1 MEDEKHRSMNMTIKK
16 VLILTSM
23 LLIGMLEC
31 VAQSAQPQIEGFWGV
46 KLGGTESTVTT
57 KVKQSYPSAY
67 YDREVTGHPFR
78 VKNCKLAGLDVDDCQ
93 FKFSNGVFS
102 EAKFVKTA
110 GGRFVNASNAQS
122 FVSSLTPQ
130 MQSDYQD
137 FCEAISQK
145 YGTPKV
151 SGQTATWRTS
161 NGNSITVK
169 PWTNI
174 SSYVMDDGTTWAAT
188 GIYIIYSKGSH
199 LNDF

>member
-1 MEDEKHRSMNMTIKK
+1 MSIKRLFFLF
-16 VLILTSM
+16 VL
-23 LLIGMLEC
+23 LLSVSVSGF
-31 VAQSAQPQIEGFWGV
+31 AQVQIEGFWGV
-46 KLGGTESTVTT
+46 KLGDTQRSVVS
-57 KVKQSYPSAY
+57 KVKQSYPNAD
-67 YDREVTGHPFR
+67 YDMSTKGHPFR
-78 VKNCKLAGLDVDDCQ
+78 AKNVSLAGLDVDDCQ
-93 FKFSNGVFS
+93 FTFTNGIMTKAQFLKS
-102 EAKFVKTA
+102 A
-110 GGRFVNASNAQS
+110 GGKFVNASNAQS

-145 YGTPKV
+145 YGTPRV

-174 SSYVMDDGTTWAAT
+174 SSYIMDDGTTWAAM